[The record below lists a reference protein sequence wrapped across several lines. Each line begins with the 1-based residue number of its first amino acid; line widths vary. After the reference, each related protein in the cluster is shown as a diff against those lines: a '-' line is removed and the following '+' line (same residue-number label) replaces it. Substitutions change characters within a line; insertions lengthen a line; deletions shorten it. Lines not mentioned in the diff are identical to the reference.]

1 MSSAPDLRMCA
12 WARAQVEKLGM
23 VEYACYEEGETVEP
37 EAHWLASL
45 AYLVNSTPLRD
56 PVSR

>member
-45 AYLVNSTPLRD
+45 A
-56 PVSR
+56 